1 MLNEAT
7 HTKHGEREA
16 QPAKKRR
23 APSPRQEKG
32 REERIASVD
41 EGEAT
46 EGDMDKLRHGRKEG

>member
-23 APSPRQEKG
+23 APKERG

-46 EGDMDKLRHGRKEG
+46 EGDMDKLRHGGKEG